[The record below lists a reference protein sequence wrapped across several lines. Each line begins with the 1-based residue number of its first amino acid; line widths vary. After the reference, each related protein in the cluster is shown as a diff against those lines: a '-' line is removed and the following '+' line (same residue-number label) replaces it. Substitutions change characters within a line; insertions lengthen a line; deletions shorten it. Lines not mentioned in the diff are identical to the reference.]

1 LKRIAAA
8 AELVEDLLGD
18 WSYRWWNE
26 TEEITLPA
34 T

>member
-1 LKRIAAA
+1 LKRIDA

-26 TEEITLPA
+26 TEEISLPA